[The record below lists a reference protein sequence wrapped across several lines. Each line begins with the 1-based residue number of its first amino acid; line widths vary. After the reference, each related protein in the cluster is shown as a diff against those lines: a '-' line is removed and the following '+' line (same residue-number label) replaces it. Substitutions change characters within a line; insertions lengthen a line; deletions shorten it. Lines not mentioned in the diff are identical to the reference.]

1 MLVCFLVDPERRHA
15 GRVCLDEPGIL
26 PGSSGKDIA
35 MDNPG
40 FYLVAWLLIAPVIAA
55 LFLSGIGSSRT
66 TSRHDNSL

>member
-1 MLVCFLVDPERRHA
+1 
-15 GRVCLDEPGIL
+15 
-26 PGSSGKDIA
+26 